1 MKIENDWEVSPRP
14 WKKIKRTYSSR
25 TLGQPSRELVD
36 QDKDRTLKETRD
48 TAIKLPFYFTAGPPA
63 GHAKDLNV
71 QDGQHNLSARSEP
84 PGAARGIP
92 TDVQVLHGPQG
103 LNCAVSTRLSNRR
116 LIEGIYKALE
126 ALLKAT
132 TCEKV
137 NDLGGHRSLF
147 SICLRQIPNYIAQEQ
162 HLTNEEDSENG
173 IDVASEVYADLEAF
187 SSAPDNGWEPLRE
200 VVKAHGISLVREAI
214 QEGLIELSFSRH
226 ILSLCL
232 GLAAYD
238 EAESI
243 IESMITYTKSQ
254 PLPPKV
260 NTGCPVAL
268 AGSVKKWGT
277 SYQLHAI
284 VLTHKASRIADALRY
299 FVSRTGRY
307 GFMYRQ
313 MAVMLEDDV
322 LPVDWL
328 SSKSMIECWNGV
340 IRSVAQQDDH
350 AQSAALLLQIAISKS
365 SRRKALNAKG
375 SLHVHDVRLRAC
387 RPAVIRPMLRSSKSS
402 QTVKAVVES
411 QPVRPEEAGVE
422 PDEKDNALQ
431 STFSNILTVLSA
443 INILR
448 SPMSRL
454 DINFLSVALLQDIAL
469 EIRQALELADI
480 NSHANDLW
488 PVPPNQLY
496 QPLLSAGLVSIAS
509 RKAGTEI
516 SQDGVIDLVTL
527 ANLPSSKNLAYDAGS
542 FLCEVAR
549 CCDERQMGDGFGFVQ
564 ATVQD
569 LISIATS
576 STYDKPTRNF
586 CSSIAH
592 ATAFAFSEDSGQP
605 KHLDWA
611 LDVEGT
617 ITRMVDGSPNVVV
630 DKTPARGIMRSE
642 SGYKWEEGICEW
654 IAKTPASALQ
664 QPAVVEEDVDHESPY
679 VEARKARKVTLAQ
692 ALPLMHGFSPC
703 APRRPLRRS
712 TRMSGGRGASCGG
725 SETGK
730 VKRSCGNPH
739 SLEKLLL
746 VRVSP
751 RPLKVSCAQSF
762 SKFDIANDLDELST
776 PKSSHEKQ
784 VALREITNPPS
795 GVRGTSL
802 GRKYNKEVV
811 GKYNLDMLSTKRRR
825 SDLETCFQDIEDEL
839 GLP

>member
-36 QDKDRTLKETRD
+36 LDKDRALKETRD
-48 TAIKLPFYFTAGPPA
+48 TAIKLPSYITAGPSA
-63 GHAKDLNV
+63 GYDDDLNV
-71 QDGQHNLSARSEP
+71 QDGQSNLSARKGP
-84 PGAARGIP
+84 PGAARGIL
-92 TDVQVLHGPQG
+92 TDVQVVHDSQG
-103 LNCAVSTRLSNRR
+103 LSCAVSSRLSNRR
-116 LIEGIYKALE
+116 LIEGIYKALD
-126 ALLKAT
+126 ALLRAT
-132 TCEKV
+132 TCEKA
-137 NDLGGHRSLF
+137 NDLSGSHSLF
-147 SICLRQIPNYIAQEQ
+147 SICLRQIPNYIAEEQ
-162 HLTNEEDSENG
+162 RLTNDEDPEND

-200 VVKAHGISLVREAI
+200 VVRAHGISLVREAI
-214 QEGLIELSFSRH
+214 QEGLIEFSLSRH

-238 EAESI
+238 EAQSI
-243 IESMITYTKSQ
+243 IESMIICTKSR
-254 PLPPKV
+254 PLPPKG
-260 NTGCPVAL
+260 NTGRSAAL
-268 AGSVKKWGT
+268 AGPVRKWGT
-277 SYQLHAI
+277 SHQLHTN
-284 VLTHKASRIADALRY
+284 VLTYEASRIANALRY
-299 FVSRTGRY
+299 FVSSTGRY

-313 MAVMLEDDV
+313 IAVMLEDDV

-328 SSKSMIECWNGV
+328 SSRFMIECWNGA

-350 AQSAALLLQIAISKS
+350 AQSAVLLLQIAISKS
-365 SRRKALNAKG
+365 YRRKVFNAKAKP
-375 SLHVHDVRLRAC
+375 HVHDVRLRAC
-387 RPAVIRPMLRSSKSS
+387 RPVTIRPMLRSSKSS

-411 QPVRPEEAGVE
+411 QPARPGEAGVQ
-422 PDEKDNALQ
+422 PDEKDNALL

-448 SPMSRL
+448 SPMSPL
-454 DINFLSVALLQDIAL
+454 DTNVLSVVLLQDIAL
-469 EIRQALELADI
+469 EIRQALELAI
-480 NSHANDLW
+480 LSSHANDLW
-488 PVPPNQLY
+488 PVPPNQLC

-509 RKAGTEI
+509 RKAGTEF
-516 SQDGVIDLVTL
+516 SPDGVIDLVTL
-527 ANLPSSKNLAYDAGS
+527 ASLPSSKDLVYDAGS

-576 STYDKPTRNF
+576 NTYDKPTRNF

-605 KHLDWA
+605 KHLNWA
-611 LDVEGT
+611 LDIEGT
-617 ITRMVDGSPNVVV
+617 ITRTVDGSPNVVV
-630 DKTPARGIMRSE
+630 DKTPARGIMRNK

-664 QPAVVEEDVDHESPY
+664 KPTIIVDVDHESPY
-679 VEARKARKVTLAQ
+679 GEARKVALAQ
-692 ALPLMHGFSPC
+692 ALPLMHGSSPC
-703 APRRPLRRS
+703 APHRPLHRPTRRS
-712 TRMSGGRGASCGG
+712 GRRGALCGG

-730 VKRSCGNPH
+730 VKRSCGNSH

-751 RPLKVSCAQSF
+751 RPQKVSCAQSF
-762 SKFDIANDLDELST
+762 SKVDVTNDVDELST
-776 PKSSHEKQ
+776 PKSSHEKHF
-784 VALREITNPPS
+784 ALREITNSSS
-795 GVRGTSL
+795 GVGGESL
-802 GRKYNKEVV
+802 CRKYNKGIV
-811 GKYNLDMLSTKRRR
+811 GNYNLDMLSTKRRR
-825 SDLETCFQDIEDEL
+825 SDLKTCFQDIEDEL